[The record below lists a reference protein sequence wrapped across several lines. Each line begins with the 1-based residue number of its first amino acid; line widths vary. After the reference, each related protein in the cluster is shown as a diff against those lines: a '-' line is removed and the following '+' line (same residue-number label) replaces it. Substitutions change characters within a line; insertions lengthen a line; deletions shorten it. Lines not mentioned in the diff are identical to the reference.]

1 MTAFVPHPYQKAVI
15 RKLVNAKRFGLFL
28 DMGTGKTAFSPD
40 AKVTRA
46 QTVTFLYRYEQS
58 QGGGFTGA
66 WAFPLD
72 FSDAA
77 DVAQWAYEPFC
88 WMTTHGVV
96 AGSGGK
102 LLPNAN
108 CSRAEIVTM
117 LARYFAPA

>member
-1 MTAFVPHPYQKAVI
+1 MKDGAYYLDAVLWAVEKGI
-15 RKLVNAKRFGLFL
+15 TQ
-28 DMGTGKTAFSPD
+28 GTGKTAFSPD

-72 FSDAA
+72 YSDAA